1 MKKMHLIGD
10 GWTVVSVTMR
20 QVQSALESNSLKPM
34 VADLIAPY
42 NEKGRQRSTFK
53 QIPENVKELVSDIL
67 EK

>member
-1 MKKMHLIGD
+1 
-10 GWTVVSVTMR
+10 
-20 QVQSALESNSLKPM
+20 M